1 MIRQVEF
8 RVRCAVAISFAMVV
22 VAVPGALGN
31 EEANAGPRQAFGKEW
46 KWAVERIET
55 LAEAIP
61 EEVYAWRPEEGVRSV
76 SEALMHIAGG
86 NFMFADSLGVPR
98 PGDLP
103 EDLATITDK
112 AEALEILDRSFQ
124 QMEVAIERAIADDLE
139 RENERFG
146 TVRGVLLRALVHAN
160 EHLGQLVAYG
170 RSNGVVPPW
179 SK

>member
-1 MIRQVEF
+1 MR
-8 RVRCAVAISFAMVV
+8 RAVAISLAMVA

-31 EEANAGPRQAFGKEW
+31 EEPNAGPRRAFGKEW

-61 EEVYAWRPEEGVRSV
+61 EEIYGWRPEEGVRTV
-76 SEALMHIAGG
+76 SEVLMHIAGG
-86 NFMFADSLGVPR
+86 NFMFADSLGIPR

-103 EDLATITDK
+103 EDLATIADK
-112 AEALEILDRSFQ
+112 AKVLEILDSSFQ
-124 QMEVAIERAIADDLE
+124 QMEIAIERAIADDLE

-179 SK
+179 SR

>member
-1 MIRQVEF
+1 MIA
-8 RVRCAVAISFAMVV
+8 AVAIP
-22 VAVPGALGN
+22 VARA
-31 EEANAGPRQAFGKEW
+31 EEELNAGPRRAFGKEW
-46 KWAVERIET
+46 SWVVERIET

-61 EEVYAWRPEEGVRSV
+61 EEVYDWRPEEGVRSV
-76 SEALMHIAGG
+76 SEVLMHIAGG

-98 PGDLP
+98 PDDLP

-112 AEALEILDRSFQ
+112 AKVLAILDSSFQ

-170 RSNGVVPPW
+170 RSNRVVPPW
-179 SK
+179 NR

>member
-1 MIRQVEF
+1 MRDKYRSLTYCCVALAFVLTLVAGAGMAATEETATGPH
-8 RVRCAVAISFAMVV
+8 AVFQ
-22 VAVPGALGN
+22 
-31 EEANAGPRQAFGKEW
+31 REW
-46 KWAVERIET
+46 GWAVERIEQ

-61 EEVYAWRPEEGVRSV
+61 ADLYDWRPDEGVRSV

-98 PGDLP
+98 PADLP
-103 EDLATITDK
+103 EDLASITDK
-112 AEALEILDRSFQ
+112 EDVIKTLGQSFE
-124 QMEVAIERAIADDLE
+124 QMETAIERALADDLDL
-139 RENERFG
+139 ENERFG
-146 TVRGVLLRALVHAN
+146 TVRGVLTRALVHAN

>member
-1 MIRQVEF
+1 MTSRIAAGAR
-8 RVRCAVAISFAMVV
+8 RAAVLTVSTLALFASGIS
-22 VAVPGALGN
+22 GA
-31 EEANAGPRQAFGKEW
+31 EEPVSGPRSLFNKEW
-46 KWAVERIET
+46 GWAVERIKT

-61 EEVYAWRPEEGVRSV
+61 DETYGWRPDEGVRST

-98 PGDLP
+98 PEDLP
-103 EDLATITDK
+103 EDLAAVTDK
-112 AEALEILDRSFQ
+112 AEVLTILDRSFQ
-124 QMEVAIERAIADDLE
+124 QMEAGIEAAFADDLD
-139 RENERFG
+139 RKNERFG

-179 SK
+179 SQ

>member
-1 MIRQVEF
+1 M
-8 RVRCAVAISFAMVV
+8 VATSLAMAAM
-22 VAVPGALGN
+22 AVPVAWGN
-31 EEANAGPRQAFGKEW
+31 EEPNAGPRGAFGKEW
-46 KWAVERIET
+46 NWAVERIET

-61 EEVYAWRPEEGVRSV
+61 EEVYDWRPEEGVRSV
-76 SEALMHIAGG
+76 SEVLMHIAGG

-112 AEALEILDRSFQ
+112 AKVLEILDSSFQ
-124 QMEVAIERAIADDLE
+124 QMEIAIERAIADDLE

-179 SK
+179 SR